1 MLVEAVAVAALSV
14 APSPWRAGDADTMAV
29 VVAEAG
35 ALLTA
40 VLHAGDASVTAV
52 VAAVATATEVAAMV
66 AVAQAA
72 APQDASAIAWFAT
85 VVALVLRMVV
95 VATTS
100 GTGAEERTWTLWAA
114 AEEVVEEAMEK
125 ATEVKLVV
133 VGVAAVATRA
143 VDQAAGSIRAS
154 LFYPE
159 ICMCCSY
166 RRMHSGGTSQRLRA

>member
-1 MLVEAVAVAALSV
+1 M
-14 APSPWRAGDADTMAV
+14 
-29 VVAEAG
+29 
-35 ALLTA
+35 TA

-125 ATEVKLVV
+125 AMKVKLVA

-143 VDQAAGSIRAS
+143 VGSAAGSIPAS

-159 ICMCCSY
+159 ICMCCSH

>member
-1 MLVEAVAVAALSV
+1 MVVEAVAAALSV

-29 VVAEAG
+29 VVAEAE

-95 VATTS
+95 VATS
-100 GTGAEERTWTLWAA
+100 GTGAEGR
-114 AEEVVEEAMEK
+114 
-125 ATEVKLVV
+125 
-133 VGVAAVATRA
+133 
-143 VDQAAGSIRAS
+143 
-154 LFYPE
+154 P
-159 ICMCCSY
+159 
-166 RRMHSGGTSQRLRA
+166 

>member
-1 MLVEAVAVAALSV
+1 
-14 APSPWRAGDADTMAV
+14 MAV
-29 VVAEAG
+29 VVAEAE

-40 VLHAGDASVTAV
+40 GLRAGDASVTAA
-52 VAAVATATEVAAMV
+52 AAVV
-66 AVAQAA
+66 VAQAA
-72 APQDASAIAWFAT
+72 APRDVSAVAWFAT

-114 AEEVVEEAMEK
+114 AEEAMEK

-154 LFYPE
+154 
-159 ICMCCSY
+159 
-166 RRMHSGGTSQRLRA
+166 

>member
-1 MLVEAVAVAALSV
+1 
-14 APSPWRAGDADTMAV
+14 MAV

-95 VATTS
+95 VATS
-100 GTGAEERTWTLWAA
+100 GTGAEGR
-114 AEEVVEEAMEK
+114 
-125 ATEVKLVV
+125 
-133 VGVAAVATRA
+133 
-143 VDQAAGSIRAS
+143 
-154 LFYPE
+154 P
-159 ICMCCSY
+159 
-166 RRMHSGGTSQRLRA
+166 